1 MAGKG
6 LSWGQQVK
14 MLPGNFWMA
23 NWLEINE
30 RLAFFG
36 IRAILPLYMIY
47 SVAENGLELSYT
59 QKGIIYGVWA
69 LIQCLVPM
77 VSGAF
82 TDNYGYKK
90 SLYVAYTIN
99 FVGYLIWAF
108 IPEMAAASGGGLSA
122 NFWFAMLAAC
132 TIGLGTAIFKPPAQ
146 GTVAQTVKDEN
157 SSVGWGIFYWMVNIG
172 GFLAPILAA
181 ILRGEHNWK
190 LVFLCAAAVTA
201 FNFIPTIFLYKEP
214 ERPASKKSLGQTGK
228 DIVSVFTDAR
238 FVIFLAI
245 FSGFWFMFMQLW
257 DLLPNFIDEWVFSRD
272 VAPMFNF
279 MFGWLGDVTL
289 PNGNVK
295 PEMMINIDS
304 FGIILLVLFVTY
316 LSGKFHPMVSLI
328 LGMAISLVGFLMSGA
343 SNVGWMVALAIF
355 IFAIG
360 EMTCS
365 PKFSEYVGLIA
376 PPDKKALY
384 MGYSN
389 IPFAVGWT
397 VGNLVSGPLYDS
409 MGSREN
415 FARQYLVNTL
425 NMDPVQVAELG
436 KDKVLETMASVMN
449 NGAVPNQEMLDNAI
463 RTLWD
468 AYDPWRVWVVLTC
481 IGLASTIGMLLFYFF
496 TKEKKADTNAVN
508 M

>member
-1 MAGKG
+1 MAAKG
-6 LSWGQQVK
+6 VSWGQQVK
-14 MLPGNFWMA
+14 MLPANFWMA

-36 IRAILPLYMIY
+36 IRAILPLYMVY

-59 QKGIIYGVWA
+59 QKGLIYGVWA

-99 FVGYLIWAF
+99 FTGYLLWAF
-108 IPEMAAASGGGLSA
+108 IPEMAAFTGGGLTA
-122 NFWFAMLAAC
+122 NFWFAFLAAC

-181 ILRGEHNWK
+181 VLRGEHNWK

-201 FNFIPTIFLYKEP
+201 FNFIPTIFLYREP
-214 ERPASKKSLGQTGK
+214 TRPATKKTLGETGR
-228 DIVSVFTDAR
+228 DIVSVFTDLR
-238 FVIFLAI
+238 FVVFLGI

-272 VAPMFNF
+272 VAPVFEF

-289 PNGNVK
+289 PSGNVK

-304 FGIILLVLFVTY
+304 FSIILLVLFVSY

-328 LGMAISLVGFLMSGA
+328 VGMIISLVGFQMSGA
-343 SNVGWMVALAIF
+343 SNVGWVVALAIF

-376 PPDKKALY
+376 PRDKKALY

-415 FARQYLVNTL
+415 FARRYIVEE
-425 NMDPVQVAELG
+425 MGVDAARVAEMG
-436 KDKVLETMASVMN
+436 KDKVLETMAALQN
-449 NGAVPNQEMLDNAI
+449 NVSEPTQAMLDNAI
-463 RTLWD
+463 LTLWD
-468 AYDPWRVWVVLTC
+468 MYDPWRVWVVLTG
-481 IGLASTIGMLLFYFF
+481 IGTVSTLGMILFYFA
-496 TKEKKADTNAVN
+496 TKNKKDESKGASL
-508 M
+508 